1 MVRMGLPTESTD
13 AALVVAI
20 GRWDADAFA
29 ETYRRHAG
37 PAYGLAWRI
46 LSDRHAAEEIVQEV
60 FLRLWEH
67 PERYEAERATLRT
80 YLLVEI
86 RGRCLDALRSR
97 ARRSQR
103 EERVNRLNP
112 TEDYDLELEIW
123 DLTLADQVRAA
134 LDSLSAV
141 ERRAIDL
148 AYFGRRS
155 YRDVAKVLG
164 EPEGT
169 VKGRIRAALGKLRE
183 RLTAEGIDAPWL
195 DR

>member
-29 ETYRRHAG
+29 EAYRRHAG
-37 PAYGLAWRI
+37 AAYGLAWRV
-46 LSDRHAAEEIVQEV
+46 LNDRHAAEEIVQEI

-80 YLLVEI
+80 YLLVET

-97 ARRSQR
+97 TRRSNR

-112 TEDYDLELEIW
+112 AEDYDLELEIW

-134 LDSLSAV
+134 LDSLNAA

-155 YRDVAKVLG
+155 YREVATVLG

-183 RLTAEGIDAPWL
+183 HLNAEGIDAPWL

>member
-29 ETYRRHAG
+29 EAYRRHAG
-37 PAYGLAWRI
+37 AAYGLAWRV
-46 LSDRHAAEEIVQEV
+46 LNDRHGAEEIVQEV

-80 YLLVEI
+80 YLLVET

-97 ARRSQR
+97 ARRGQR
-103 EERVNRLNP
+103 EQRVNRLNP

-123 DLTLADQVRAA
+123 DLTLADQVRGA

-155 YRDVAKVLG
+155 YREVAKVLG

-169 VKGRIRAALGKLRE
+169 VKGRIRAALGKLRAQ
-183 RLTAEGIDAPWL
+183 LTADGIDAPWL